1 MNPKQLWLAEEEVV
15 RKRHKAR
22 QIALQALFQADV
34 GGIPIEE
41 ALEALFQEKQ
51 LPKEVIDFA
60 TKLAIGTWEHREEID
75 KLIQDCAPHWTIERM
90 ANVDRNI
97 LRIATYEIIY
107 MPSIPHSVSINEA
120 VELAKLF
127 GSSTSGKFVNGILG
141 SMVKKLHRTTNE
153 VKER

>member
-1 MNPKQLWLAEEEVV
+1 VREGVV

-41 ALEALFQEKQ
+41 ALEALLQEEQ
-51 LPKEVIDFA
+51 VPKEVVDFA
-60 TKLAIGTWEHREEID
+60 TKLATGAWEHREEID

-97 LRIATYEIIY
+97 LRIATYEIVY

-120 VELAKLF
+120 IELAKVF
-127 GSSTSGKFVNGILG
+127 GSSASSRFVNGILG
-141 SMVKKLHRTTNE
+141 SIVKKLHKTKDE
-153 VKER
+153 VKGR